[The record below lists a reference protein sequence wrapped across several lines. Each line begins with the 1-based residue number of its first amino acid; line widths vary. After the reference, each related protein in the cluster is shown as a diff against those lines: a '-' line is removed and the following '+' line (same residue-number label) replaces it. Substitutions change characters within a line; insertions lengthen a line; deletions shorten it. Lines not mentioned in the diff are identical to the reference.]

1 MASFQ
6 YPGSAPVFVQQHS
19 HYRVMHTNRI
29 TCHAVQQITANLTYW
44 VLAYTRVDA
53 ISFSEGFDG
62 LREAFCRSQSFS
74 CPMMTQTIATTNQ
87 QSTTN
92 ANS

>member
-1 MASFQ
+1 
-6 YPGSAPVFVQQHS
+6 
-19 HYRVMHTNRI
+19 MHTNRI
-29 TCHAVQQITANLTYW
+29 TCYTVQQITANLTYW
-44 VLAYTRVDA
+44 VLAYTRIDA

-62 LREAFCRSQSFS
+62 LWEAFRRSQSLS
-74 CPMMTQTIATTNQ
+74 CTMTTQTTATTNQ